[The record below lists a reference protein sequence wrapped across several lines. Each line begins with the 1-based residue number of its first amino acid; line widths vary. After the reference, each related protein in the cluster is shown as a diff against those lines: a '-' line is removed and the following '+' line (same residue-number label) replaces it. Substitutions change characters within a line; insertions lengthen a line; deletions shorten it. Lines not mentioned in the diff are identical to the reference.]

1 MQKLAPACDVL
12 QHLAMASEFPRGT
25 IVLPSAGYKTYIIG
39 AERAYFRDG
48 YHFFLRTSWAL
59 SLLLLVAAFLA
70 LNVCFAMVYTL
81 VGGIEGAHSGSFA
94 DSLFFSVQTM
104 GTIGYG
110 VMHPVSTAAHVAV
123 MAESVV
129 GIIVTAL
136 ATGLVFAKFARTT
149 ARVAFSKHA
158 VICQHDGKP
167 TLMFRVGNQRSNL
180 ILEAGAR
187 VALSRTER
195 HANGNPFYRLYDLPL
210 VRERSQAVS
219 RGWTIM
225 HVLDDKS
232 MLFGATVESMEQQE
246 LELMVSVVGTDDT
259 SMQTVHAR
267 HTYAW
272 QDIRVGMRLV
282 DTITEA
288 PSGDMV
294 VDLRKFHDIEPD
306 HIISG

>member
-1 MQKLAPACDVL
+1 MLILRSKNMCLCAQYEPNLRLARDFAETGPSLRCAVRC
-12 QHLAMASEFPRGT
+12 AAAS
-25 IVLPSAGYKTYIIG
+25 
-39 AERAYFRDG
+39 RDG
-48 YHFFLRTSWAL
+48 
-59 SLLLLVAAFLA
+59 
-70 LNVCFAMVYTL
+70 
-81 VGGIEGAHSGSFA
+81 I
-94 DSLFFSVQTM
+94 
-104 GTIGYG
+104 
-110 VMHPVSTAAHVAV
+110 AAHVAV